1 MSFKFNRIALG
12 AAIFLAFVAA
22 ALAMLVA
29 MWDWNW
35 FRHPAEDYFIKRAHR
50 DVHIGDLHVSFNRQL
65 EPTVRLR
72 GVYVENAPWADQRP
86 FASAGE
92 ISFTFSLDSI
102 RERRPIVS
110 KLVLVDA
117 DIDLERQAD
126 GHRNW
131 RLRNP
136 ENTARGRMKVRQFEA
151 RNTRIRFI
159 RRDVNFEI
167 VAASAVLEQPSGN
180 AAGALTNQILFQ
192 GSFEGTEFSGEMH
205 TSDVVTIMES
215 GVAFPIRGFMESG
228 DTRLEVDGAVA
239 DLFRPSSM
247 EGKVRLAG
255 SSFSGLRP
263 FVRGKLP
270 RSRPYQGAG
279 ATGPERGS
287 HVDEGCSRQGRRH
300 HAGR

>member
-1 MSFKFNRIALG
+1 
-12 AAIFLAFVAA
+12 
-22 ALAMLVA
+22 MLVA

-270 RSRPYQGAG
+270 RSRPYRRRRNWTRAG
-279 ATGPERGS
+279 K
-287 HVDEGCSRQGRRH
+287 SRR
-300 HAGR
+300 